1 MATTFNLKIITPDR
15 IVLDT
20 EVEEVSARAID
31 GELSVL
37 PNHEPLVTAL
47 AIAPVVF
54 KRNGVND
61 AAAVIGGILEV
72 GTVIPAPPPGSKE
85 PQRPVTEVTILS
97 DIAELGAEIDAA
109 RAKQAAERAQA
120 LKSQK
125 HEIKDT
131 LAAEMALSR
140 ALARQKAV
148 DIAKLKK
155 KHGI

>member
-1 MATTFNLKIITPDR
+1 MATSTFRLKIITPDR

-20 EVEEVSARAID
+20 EVEQVSARAID
-31 GELSVL
+31 GELAIM

-47 AIAPVVF
+47 SIWPVVY
-54 KRNGVND
+54 KHNGVED
-61 AAAVIGGILEV
+61 SAAVMGGILEV
-72 GTVIPAPPPGSKE
+72 GTVPAPGSKT
-85 PQRPVTEVTILS
+85 PVTEVTILS
-97 DIAELGAEIDAA
+97 DTAELGTEIDVA
-109 RAKQAAERAQA
+109 RAHQAAERAKA
-120 LKSQK
+120 LASQK

-148 DIAKLKK
+148 DIAKLKR